1 MAGGASVVTLS
12 VGSVATGSASVVA
25 GLVSVSARVRSDRSA
40 STPGSG
46 LPQAASVIAR
56 ALIPAAARRGIE
68 GVTMDVT
75 ISVVR
80 HALGHRYRVGV
91 LFAGH
96 PFHGDVAQLV
106 EHLLCK
112 QKVVGSI
119 PIVSTNKAPGS
130 EAAGGFLV
138 PGFSRLHI
146 SCTLSSGC
154 VWSTAWGIGE
164 HSARPESTGRVVG
177 ERNTRTRFRANG

>member
-1 MAGGASVVTLS
+1 
-12 VGSVATGSASVVA
+12 
-25 GLVSVSARVRSDRSA
+25 
-40 STPGSG
+40 
-46 LPQAASVIAR
+46 
-56 ALIPAAARRGIE
+56 
-68 GVTMDVT
+68 MDVT

-119 PIVSTNKAPGS
+119 PIVSTTKPPVAMMPG
-130 EAAGGFLV
+130 AFL
-138 PGFSRLHI
+138 G
-146 SCTLSSGC
+146 
-154 VWSTAWGIGE
+154 
-164 HSARPESTGRVVG
+164 
-177 ERNTRTRFRANG
+177 